1 MVPGELHDPAR
12 PHLARLTARFS
23 FPRLCSAA
31 AVVVGL
37 GACLPA
43 DQRPEIGVAVTP
55 GFAAG
60 EKRPAAPVA
69 TDWPR
74 LFRSAELTRLVEQA
88 DGGNFDI
95 AVAVA
100 RIRQADAQSRVASS
114 SLYPSLSGSGDAQ
127 RSLRPGT
134 LGARRPPFNESVGNS
149 FSLGLSASY
158 ELDFWG
164 RNRATSDAG
173 RLATQA
179 TRFDRDV
186 VALTAVSNVV
196 TTYFQ
201 VLAAQD
207 RLRIAND
214 NIAAAERILKA
225 IRARLD
231 VGTATQLDVAQQES
245 VLAQQKA
252 SVPSLELSLRQAKV
266 TLAVLIGETPAT
278 VAVRGGS
285 LNAIAVPP
293 IRPGLPSQLL
303 QRRPDI
309 AEAETRLTAQEAT
322 LYAARAALFP
332 SITLTGQ
339 GGLESALLKN
349 LLRPDAAFAQA
360 AAGLVQPILD
370 GGRLRAQVELERG
383 SADELL
389 ATYRK
394 TIVQAFADV
403 ENALIA
409 VRENTRHE
417 RLQGETVAAA
427 RRAYAITEQRL
438 REGTI
443 DIVTVLNTQ
452 QTLFQAQDQLLQVRL
467 QKLTAYV
474 ELFKA
479 LGGGWTQAD
488 RQAAILDAEAAR

>member
-1 MVPGELHDPAR
+1 MGGWMVPGDMRDPAR
-12 PHLARLTARFS
+12 PGARSSWL
-23 FPRLCSAA
+23 RLSSAA
-31 AVVVGL
+31 ALALGL

-43 DQRPEIGVAVTP
+43 EQRPDLGVSVTP

-60 EKRPAAPVA
+60 EHRPASAVSPQ
-69 TDWPR
+69 WPR
-74 LFRSAELTRLVEQA
+74 LFRSVELNRLVERT
-88 DGGNFDI
+88 GGENFDI
-95 AVAVA
+95 AAAIA
-100 RIRQADAQSRVASS
+100 RIRQADAQSRISAA
-114 SLYPSLSGSGDAQ
+114 SLYPTLSGSGDTS

-134 LGARRPPFNESVGNS
+134 LSSRRGPFNESVGNQ

-164 RNRATSDAG
+164 RNRAGADAG
-173 RLATQA
+173 RLAAEA

-207 RLRIAND
+207 RLRIAQE
-214 NIAAAERILKA
+214 NIAGAERVLKA

-231 VGTATQLDVAQQES
+231 VGTATQLDLAQQES
-245 VLAQQKA
+245 VLAQQRA
-252 SVPSLELSLRQAKV
+252 SVPPLELASRQAKV
-266 TLAVLIGETPAT
+266 TLAILVGDTPA
-278 VAVRGGS
+278 AVSIKGGS
-285 LNAIAVPP
+285 LNALAVPAV
-293 IRPGLPSQLL
+293 RPGLPSQLL

-332 SITLTGQ
+332 SVTLTGQ
-339 GGLESALLKN
+339 GGLESAVLKN
-349 LLRPDAAFAQA
+349 LLRPDAVFASA

-370 GGRLRAQVELERG
+370 GGRLRAQIELERG
-383 SADELL
+383 TADELI
-389 ATYRK
+389 ATYRR
-394 TIVQAFADV
+394 TVVSAFADV

-409 VRENTRHE
+409 IQENTRHE
-417 RLQGETVAAA
+417 RLQAETVASA

-443 DIVTVLNTQ
+443 DIVTLLNTQ
-452 QTLFQAQDQLLQVRL
+452 QTLFSAQDQLSQVKL

-474 ELFKA
+474 DLFKA
-479 LGGGWTQAD
+479 LGGGWTPAD
-488 RQAAILDAEAAR
+488 RQAAILDTDAAR